1 MKKEFNYS
9 AMTIA
14 LMSVCLYSNAEEARS
29 LPEVVVTSTL
39 MEAPLVIETD
49 PKVPRQP
56 LPAHDGADFLKTI
69 PGFSV
74 MRKGGT
80 DGEANFRGMGG
91 SRLNIMVD
99 DQNVVGGCSMR
110 MDAPT
115 AYIFPEI
122 YDKLTVIKGPQTVQY
137 SNMGSAATIKFD
149 REPKK
154 YEKADQSFYGS
165 LLGGSFGRHDELM
178 QTEFGNKQYYG
189 EVRASNSQSNDYKD
203 GDGNAVHSRY
213 RRWNTHAAVGLTPD
227 ENTRIEFSASVS
239 DGWAAYADRAMDGV
253 KFLRENY
260 AFKFEKKNVS
270 TLVESLKFQAS
281 YNSIDHIMDQVTLR
295 TRQYMMMPASAR
307 LDHFTTQ
314 AKLSGNLRLA
324 DDLLAVVGVDY
335 SGSTHSKDSNGNNV
349 LTDDSTFQSIGAFAE
364 LTKTLNASQKLIGGL
379 RMNAWDAKDKRTTSS
394 TAGQTRSENTYSGFV
409 RSENA
414 LNDNTIGYAGYG
426 HAERFP
432 DYWELI
438 SMSSTAMGASAFQA
452 TKKEKTDQVDVG
464 AVYKTDLL
472 KLSASGF
479 YNRIDNFI
487 LINYNSL
494 GMMVTGV
501 STNIDAETTG
511 FEVGADYQL
520 DKQWKLNSSLS
531 YTYGRDLT
539 NRQALAQLPP
549 LEGRVGVKYDDEK
562 WSYGALMRL
571 VAAQDRYS
579 TGYGNIA
586 GKDLG
591 PSTGFA
597 IFSANVAYRMTK
609 TSRIYAG
616 VDNLFDATYA
626 EFISRTGTDG
636 MGSAIPGY
644 VQTMRVNEPGRTF
657 WIKASLAFD

>member
-1 MKKEFNYS
+1 
-9 AMTIA
+9 
-14 LMSVCLYSNAEEARS
+14 
-29 LPEVVVTSTL
+29 
-39 MEAPLVIETD
+39 MEAPLVVETD
-49 PKVPRQP
+49 PKIPRQP

-80 DGEANFRGMGG
+80 DGEATFRGMGG

-149 REPKK
+149 REPKVYSEPGK
-154 YEKADQSFYGS
+154 SFYGS
-165 LLGGSFGRHDELM
+165 LLGGSFGRHDELI
-178 QTEFGNKQYYG
+178 QAEIGNKQYYG
-189 EVRASNSQSNDYKD
+189 ELRASNSQSNDYKD
-203 GDGNAVHSRY
+203 GDGNSVHSRY
-213 RRWNTHAAVGLTPD
+213 RRWNAQATFGLTPD
-227 ENTRIEFSASVS
+227 ENTRIEFSTSVS

-260 AFKFEKKNVS
+260 AFKAEKTHIS
-270 TLVESLKFQAS
+270 DLIESLTFQAS

-295 TRQYMMMPASAR
+295 SRKYMMMPPSAR

-314 AKLSGNLRLA
+314 AKLSSKLRLEDA
-324 DDLLAVVGVDY
+324 LSAVVGIDY
-335 SGSTHSKDSNGNNV
+335 SGSTHSKDTGGNNI
-349 LTDDSTFQSIGAFAE
+349 LQDDSSFQSIGAFAE
-364 LTKTLNASQKLIGGL
+364 LTKTLNPAQNLIGGI
-379 RMNAWDAKDKRTTSS
+379 RMNAWSAEDKRMASTTS
-394 TAGQTRSENTYSGFV
+394 GQTRSENTYNAFL

-414 LNDNTIGYAGYG
+414 LGSNTVGYLGYG

-438 SMSSTAMGASAFQA
+438 SMSSSSMGASAFQA
-452 TKKEKTDQVDVG
+452 TKKEKTDQIDVG
-464 AVYKTDLL
+464 AVYKNDSL
-472 KLSASGF
+472 KISGSGF
-479 YNRIDNFI
+479 YNRVDNFI
-487 LINYNSL
+487 LINYNGV
-494 GMMVTGV
+494 GMGVTGV
-501 STNIDAETTG
+501 STNVDAETAG
-511 FEVGADYQL
+511 FELGAEYGL
-520 DKQWKLNSSLS
+520 SKQWRLNSSLS

-539 NRQALAQLPP
+539 NQQALAQLPP
-549 LEGRVGVKYDDEK
+549 LEGRIGVKFDDAQ
-562 WSYGALMRL
+562 WSYGAVLRM
-571 VAAQDRYS
+571 VAAQNRYS

-586 GKDLG
+586 GKDIG
-591 PSTGFA
+591 ASSSFA
-597 IFSANVAYRMTK
+597 IFSANVAYRPTK
-609 TSRIYAG
+609 TTRIYAG
-616 VDNLFDATYA
+616 VDNLFDTTYA
-626 EFISRTGTDG
+626 EFISRSGSDG